1 MTAINRPVSGLRGN
15 RNRIRL
21 VAAVGVTALALT
33 TSGCAFQ
40 GLNSMPIP
48 GAKGTGDGSYK
59 ISALIPSAANVVE
72 NAPVMMD
79 DATVGS
85 VGHMSVKNWAADVT
99 LRLEKGTKVPVG
111 SYVMV
116 GMTSALGSL
125 HLEIVQPEN
134 PTGGFMKPGDEIP
147 LAKCPEQD
155 QISAPAG
162 QKPIPNINSAE
173 QIAQCTYPTTE
184 QVLSSLS
191 VMLNGGGLAKLGDTV
206 HELNQTLAGRADVV
220 RDLLPRL
227 NTVVSDLAS
236 QKDNI
241 IDAIDGLNRLSGT
254 LDQQHGTIERAL
266 NDGPKIL
273 QLLVD
278 QRVHLTDALGSLS
291 TLSRTA
297 DDILKSNGDDI
308 RTIVSNLEPVVDQLA
323 GSGPSLATSL
333 GILLTFPFK
342 ESAIPNIIRGDYANL
357 QINVNLTWDRLNS
370 DLFAAVGAHI
380 GPEGILGSAGTAK
393 QASDPFTAPI
403 QPYLTPQPG
412 NAVLTAPTP
421 GTTGGGK

>member
-1 MTAINRPVSGLRGN
+1 MFS
-15 RNRIRL
+15 RNRIRAAAATVM
-21 VAAVGVTALALT
+21 VAGLAVT
-33 TSGCAFQ
+33 TSGCAFN

-59 ISALIPSAANVVE
+59 ITALIPSAASVVE

-79 DATVGS
+79 DATIGS

-116 GMTSALGSL
+116 GMTSALGSM
-125 HLEIVQPEN
+125 HMEIVQPEK
-134 PTGGFMKPGDEIP
+134 PTGGYMKDGDSIQ
-147 LAKCPEQD
+147 LAKCPQQD
-155 QISAPAG
+155 EIAAPEG
-162 QKPIPNINSAE
+162 EKPVPNVNSAE
-173 QIAQCTYPTTE
+173 EIAQCTYPTTE

-191 VMLNGGGLAKLGDTV
+191 VMLNGGGLSKLGDVV
-206 HELNQTLAGRADVV
+206 HELNQSLVGRSDVV
-220 RDLLPRL
+220 RELLPRL
-227 NTVVSDLAS
+227 NTIVGDLAK

-241 IDAIDGLNRLSGT
+241 IDAIDGLNRLSDT
-254 LDQQHGTIERAL
+254 LNQQHGTIERAL
-266 NDGPKIL
+266 TDGPKIL

-297 DDILKSNGDDI
+297 DDILKANGDDL

-342 ESAIPNIIRGDYANL
+342 ESAIPNIIRGDSANL
-357 QINVNLTWDRLNS
+357 QINLNLTWDRLNS

-380 GPEGILGSAGTAK
+380 GPEGILGSAGVAK
-393 QASDPFTAPI
+393 QSSDPLTAPI
-403 QPYLTPQPG
+403 EPYLTPSADNKILTEPG
-412 NAVLTAPTP
+412 
-421 GTTGGGK
+421 TGGGK